1 MSDYEP
7 LNEEQRKVRNAVLI
21 GVGVGVVS
29 TALIMWRVNAK
40 HIALVKEYAKH
51 IALVEEYANS
61 VDATNKILTRI
72 LITEGKVVDV
82 ALKAGETLADV
93 TSIHP
98 MIPIS

>member
-21 GVGVGVVS
+21 GVGVGVVG

-40 HIALVKEYAKH
+40 HISLVK
-51 IALVEEYANS
+51 EYANS

-72 LITEGKVVDV
+72 LVTEGKVIDV

-93 TSIHP
+93 TSIHH

>member
-1 MSDYEP
+1 MSNCES
-7 LNEEQRKVRNAVLI
+7 LNEEQRKIWNAVLI
-21 GVGVGVVS
+21 GVGVGVVG

-40 HIALVKEYAKH
+40 HISLVKA
-51 IALVEEYANS
+51 YANS
-61 VDATNKILTRI
+61 VEASNEVLTKILI
-72 LITEGKVVDV
+72 SEGKVVDV

>member
-1 MSDYEP
+1 MSNYES
-7 LNEEQRKVRNAVLI
+7 LNEEQRKVLNAVLI
-21 GVGVGVVS
+21 GVGVGVVG

-40 HIALVKEYAKH
+40 HISLVKAYAKS
-51 IALVEEYANS
+51 VEASNE
-61 VDATNKILTRI
+61 VLTKILI
-72 LITEGKVVDV
+72 SEGKVVNV

>member
-1 MSDYEP
+1 MSNYES
-7 LNEEQRKVRNAVLI
+7 LNEEQRKILNAVLI
-21 GVGVGVVS
+21 GVGVGVVG

-40 HIALVKEYAKH
+40 HISLVKA
-51 IALVEEYANS
+51 YANS
-61 VDATNKILTRI
+61 VEASNEVLTKILI
-72 LITEGKVVDV
+72 SEGKVVDV

>member
-21 GVGVGVVS
+21 GVGVGVVG

-40 HIALVKEYAKH
+40 HISLVKA
-51 IALVEEYANS
+51 YANS
-61 VDATNKILTRI
+61 VDATNEVLTRI
-72 LITEGKVVDV
+72 LISERKVINV

-98 MIPIS
+98 AIPIPTP

>member
-21 GVGVGVVS
+21 GVGVGVVG

-40 HIALVKEYAKH
+40 HISLVKAYAD
-51 IALVEEYANS
+51 S
-61 VDATNKILTRI
+61 VDDSNKILTRI
-72 LITEGKVVDV
+72 LVTEGKVVDV

>member
-21 GVGVGVVS
+21 GVGVGVVG

-40 HIALVKEYAKH
+40 HISLVKAYAD
-51 IALVEEYANS
+51 S
-61 VDATNKILTRI
+61 VDATNVILTKILI
-72 LITEGKVVDV
+72 SEGKVVDV
-82 ALKAGETLADV
+82 ALKAGETLADI

>member
-1 MSDYEP
+1 MSGYKS
-7 LNEEQRKVRNAVLI
+7 LNEEQRKVWNAVLI
-21 GVGVGVVS
+21 GVGVGVVG

-40 HIALVKEYAKH
+40 HISLVKA
-51 IALVEEYANS
+51 YANS
-61 VDATNKILTRI
+61 VEASNEVLTRI
-72 LITEGKVVDV
+72 LISEGKVVDV

>member
-1 MSDYEP
+1 MSNYES
-7 LNEEQRKVRNAVLI
+7 LNEEQRKIWNAVLI
-21 GVGVGVVS
+21 GVGVGVVG

-40 HIALVKEYAKH
+40 HISLVKA
-51 IALVEEYANS
+51 YANS
-61 VDATNKILTRI
+61 VEASNEVLTRI
-72 LITEGKVVDV
+72 LISEGKVVDV

>member
-1 MSDYEP
+1 MFDYEP

-21 GVGVGVVS
+21 GVGVGVVG

-40 HIALVKEYAKH
+40 HISLVKA
-51 IALVEEYANS
+51 YANS
-61 VDATNKILTRI
+61 VDATNEVLTRI
-72 LITEGKVVDV
+72 LISEGKVINV

-98 MIPIS
+98 AIPIPTP

>member
-21 GVGVGVVS
+21 GVGVGVVG

-40 HIALVKEYAKH
+40 HISLVKAYAD
-51 IALVEEYANS
+51 S
-61 VDATNKILTRI
+61 VDATNEILTRI
-72 LITEGKVVDV
+72 LITEGKVIDV

-98 MIPIS
+98 MVPIS

>member
-1 MSDYEP
+1 MSDYES

-21 GVGVGVVS
+21 GVGVGVVG

-40 HIALVKEYAKH
+40 HISLVK
-51 IALVEEYANS
+51 EYANS

-72 LITEGKVVDV
+72 LISEGKVVDV
-82 ALKAGETLADV
+82 ALKAGETLADI

>member
-21 GVGVGVVS
+21 GVGVGVVG

-40 HIALVKEYAKH
+40 HISLVK
-51 IALVEEYANS
+51 EYANS
-61 VDATNKILTRI
+61 VDATNVILTKILI
-72 LITEGKVVDV
+72 SEGKVVDV
-82 ALKAGETLADV
+82 ALKAGETLADI

>member
-1 MSDYEP
+1 MSDYES

-21 GVGVGVVS
+21 GVGVGVVG

-40 HIALVKEYAKH
+40 HISLVK
-51 IALVEEYANS
+51 EYANS
-61 VDATNKILTRI
+61 VDATNVILTKILI
-72 LITEGKVVDV
+72 SEGKVVDV
-82 ALKAGETLADV
+82 ALKAGETLADI

>member
-1 MSDYEP
+1 MSNYEP

-21 GVGVGVVS
+21 GVGVGVVG

-40 HIALVKEYAKH
+40 HISLVKAYAD
-51 IALVEEYANS
+51 S
-61 VDATNKILTRI
+61 VDATNEILTKILI
-72 LITEGKVVDV
+72 SEGKVVDV
-82 ALKAGETLADV
+82 ALKAGETLADI

>member
-21 GVGVGVVS
+21 GVGVGVVG

-40 HIALVKEYAKH
+40 HISLVK
-51 IALVEEYANS
+51 EYANS
-61 VDATNKILTRI
+61 VDATNEILTKILI
-72 LITEGKVVDV
+72 SEGKVVDV
-82 ALKAGETLADV
+82 ALKAGETLADI

-98 MIPIS
+98 MIPK

>member
-1 MSDYEP
+1 MSNYES
-7 LNEEQRKVRNAVLI
+7 LNEEQRKVWNAVLI
-21 GVGVGVVS
+21 GVGVGVVG

-40 HIALVKEYAKH
+40 HISLVKA
-51 IALVEEYANS
+51 YANS
-61 VDATNKILTRI
+61 VEASNEVLTKILI
-72 LITEGKVVDV
+72 SEGKVIDV

>member
-1 MSDYEP
+1 MSDYES

-40 HIALVKEYAKH
+40 HISLVK
-51 IALVEEYANS
+51 EYANS

-72 LITEGKVVDV
+72 LVTEGKVVDV
-82 ALKAGETLADV
+82 ALKAGETLADI

-98 MIPIS
+98 MVPIS

>member
-1 MSDYEP
+1 MPDYEP

-21 GVGVGVVS
+21 GVGVGVVG

-40 HIALVKEYAKH
+40 HISLVKAYAD
-51 IALVEEYANS
+51 S
-61 VDATNKILTRI
+61 VDATNEILTRI

-98 MIPIS
+98 AIPIPTP

>member
-1 MSDYEP
+1 MPDYEP

-21 GVGVGVVS
+21 GVGVGVIG

-40 HIALVKEYAKH
+40 HISLVKA
-51 IALVEEYANS
+51 YANS
-61 VDATNKILTRI
+61 VDATNEVLTRI
-72 LITEGKVVDV
+72 LISEGKVINV

-98 MIPIS
+98 AIPIPTP

>member
-1 MSDYEP
+1 MSNYES
-7 LNEEQRKVRNAVLI
+7 LNEEQRKIWNAVLI
-21 GVGVGVVS
+21 GVGVGVVG

-40 HIALVKEYAKH
+40 HISLVK
-51 IALVEEYANS
+51 EYANS
-61 VDATNKILTRI
+61 VDATNEILTKILI
-72 LITEGKVVDV
+72 SEGKVVDV